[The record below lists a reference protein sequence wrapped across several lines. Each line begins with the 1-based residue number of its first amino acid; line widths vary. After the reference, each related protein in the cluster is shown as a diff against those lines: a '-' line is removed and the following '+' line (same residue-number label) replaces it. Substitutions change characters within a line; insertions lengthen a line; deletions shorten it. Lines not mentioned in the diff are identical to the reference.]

1 MLEIGQFLVFSC
13 SSPLNQHFTVVFSTV
28 HKVFYDNTII
38 DQSSRVLRIHETPN
52 RSFTTRILPRVSKL
66 HCKLLRP
73 DVATIV
79 KIRCEKA
86 QSNNHQWIPTR
97 SNSVMISHVQVRYF
111 LSYEFANMRKL

>member
-73 DVATIV
+73 DVAAIV

-86 QSNNHQWIPTR
+86 
-97 SNSVMISHVQVRYF
+97 
-111 LSYEFANMRKL
+111 